1 MCEINTEY
9 KNSHIRFD
17 TLHSALSYALQK
29 TLSKLTLKTFVSCYP
44 AIDRSSLEYVRQQ
57 IIKSWQT
64 RAELEF
70 QKIFAERNLKEKLDS
85 LDDVISSGEQRKNLF
100 INEVKHNDY
109 NPKINIRS
117 LSPSELAKTYI
128 ITEKEKSLEI
138 LKSELE
144 NIKNTNEEL
153 LLKMQELRNE
163 INNDIDDYKS
173 IVDDLKTLDDLD
185 NEGEENSFKDIIK
198 WAIGE
203 ITNSE

>member
-1 MCEINTEY
+1 MDEVDTEY
-9 KNSHIRFD
+9 THSHIRFEA
-17 TLHSALSYALQK
+17 LHSALSYALQK

-70 QKIFAERNLKEKLDS
+70 QKIFAERNLKEKLDN
-85 LDDVISSGEQRKNLF
+85 LDDVISNGKRRKELF
-100 INEVKHNDY
+100 INETKHDDY
-109 NPKINIRS
+109 NPNVNIGS

-138 LKSELE
+138 LKSELA
-144 NIKNTNEEL
+144 NIKHTNEEL
-153 LLKMQELRNE
+153 LSKMQELRNE
-163 INNDIDDYKS
+163 INNDIDDFKY
-173 IVDDLKTLDDLD
+173 IIDDLKTLDDID
-185 NEGEENSFKDIIK
+185 DDAEENSFKDIIK

-203 ITNSE
+203 ISNPK